1 MAKDESLT
9 AEQQVMLKEHYD
21 PSLDGVWHVEGVH
34 PDCKTVKQA
43 LEWRNGTEETPEV
56 LT

>member
-21 PSLDGVWHVEGVH
+21 PSLDGVH